1 MSLNAYYQMPDYKRE
16 WIFYF
21 QSFTL
26 SGFSNTISHNGQ
38 SWPLTNMLTG
48 GKSDP
53 GRPVNVLPSRI
64 FKADFSQ
71 NDFGIITWN
80 LSILSNYSCK
90 IYLFITSCLEI
101 KRGAF
106 RKINDFQLKKNIN
119 SPKLLNTEE
128 CLQHR

>member
-16 WIFYF
+16 WIFYS
-21 QSFTL
+21 QSFTV

-64 FKADFSQ
+64 FKADY
-71 NDFGIITWN
+71 NKT
-80 LSILSNYSCK
+80 
-90 IYLFITSCLEI
+90 TSRE
-101 KRGAF
+101 
-106 RKINDFQLKKNIN
+106 N
-119 SPKLLNTEE
+119 
-128 CLQHR
+128 H